1 VYRWE
6 GTGVQLTQHQSRV
19 WAAAAHIVAHLL
31 YLPFPSL
38 GKFEVSI
45 MKPVSASDILRRSAP
60 RDFLGLSFAH
70 TNRFETLRESSPAP
84 SQRSRV
90 GSTASVKRK
99 EEEVRDTP
107 VITVTKQVFMDE
119 EDEVAI
125 ACMQSNISK
134 VSSIC
139 DRMIENLQKI
149 HIEEPLREILGDLME
164 SVKVTNKVQGE
175 LVTKLKVSGT
185 TVTEQPA
192 VRSYSS
198 AAASVKV
205 KEVSNTERSSY
216 AQQAKKP
223 RKVTGSLFSSQAD
236 ERGNFKEP
244 LSSQSKKVETDEEKK
259 VRKFAEAIR
268 DAERST
274 LCFNLNMGNKPIMNK
289 TTISERATLA
299 LTSMAAKVE
308 GKNSVVPSPEIVA
321 ALDDVTSLVT
331 SMELFGSNTKQYKGK
346 EKDKDDST
354 PAPTYCTL
362 PVRYQFKDREQR
374 VFAEKQLRDLCNVKC
389 STPYPAV
396 VRECIK
402 QVVTHVRET
411 FPDDYIRV
419 SVMVKDFALKLQRR
433 PKGKD
438 LPWTTYPDLFKLPN
452 EALDVSLKKVPEG
465 FKMFY
470 LPSFGENDDEMCTDH
485 PAP

>member
-1 VYRWE
+1 
-6 GTGVQLTQHQSRV
+6 
-19 WAAAAHIVAHLL
+19 
-31 YLPFPSL
+31 
-38 GKFEVSI
+38 

-60 RDFLGLSFAH
+60 REYLGLSFAH
-70 TNRFETLRESSPAP
+70 SNRYEPLRENSPAP

-90 GSTASVKRK
+90 NSTASVKRK
-99 EEEVRDTP
+99 EETVSDTP
-107 VITVTKQVFMDE
+107 IITVTKQVYMDE
-119 EDEVAI
+119 EDELAI

-134 VSSIC
+134 VSSVC
-139 DRMIENLQKI
+139 DRMVENLQKI

-164 SVKVTNKVQGE
+164 TVRITNKVQGE

-185 TVTEQPA
+185 TVTEQTSTK
-192 VRSYSS
+192 SYSS
-198 AAASVKV
+198 AVSSNKV
-205 KEVSNTERSSY
+205 REVPSTTEGTY
-216 AQQAKKP
+216 AQQAKKS
-223 RKVTGSLFSSQAD
+223 RKMAGSLFSSQVD
-236 ERGNFKEP
+236 ERGKFLE
-244 LSSQSKKVETDEEKK
+244 SSISNSKKVETDEEKK
-259 VRKFAEAIR
+259 VRKFAEAIK

-308 GKNSVVPSPEIVA
+308 GKNSAVPSPETVA

-346 EKDKDDST
+346 EKDGKDKDDKDNT
-354 PAPTYCTL
+354 PTFCTV

-374 VFAEKQLRDLCNVKC
+374 VFAEKQLRDLCKVKC

-402 QVVTHVRET
+402 QVVDHVRES

-419 SVMVKDFALKLQRR
+419 SVMVKDFALKVQRR

-438 LPWTTYPDLFKLPN
+438 LPWITNPDLLKLPN
-452 EALDVSLKKVPEG
+452 EALDVSLKKAPEG
-465 FKMFY
+465 LKMFY
-470 LPSFGENDDEMCTDH
+470 LPSFDNDDDMVTDN
-485 PAP
+485 PQP